1 MARKKEKILD
11 VDATMQGSLVFSDP
25 VNLRIN
31 GEFDGNLTTK
41 GSLTVG
47 ETASV
52 KAQIKGENVIISGKV
67 NGTIKADNVKLFST
81 AEVYGDIQ
89 AAKISIEEGAIFDG
103 RCQMSDNK
111 VSLSEIS
118 DYLSVEKQKI
128 MEWVETD
135 KIPVEKEGKKLWFD
149 RRKVDQWMA
158 TKT

>member
-89 AAKISIEEGAIFDG
+89 AAKVSIEEGAIFDG
-103 RCQMSDNK
+103 RCHMSDNK

-149 RRKVDQWMA
+149 RKKVDQWMA

>member
-31 GEFDGNLTTK
+31 GEFDGDLTTK
-41 GSLTVG
+41 GSLIIG

-52 KAQIKGENVIISGKV
+52 KAKIKGENVVVSGKV
-67 NGTIKADNVKLFST
+67 NGTIKADSIKLFST
-81 AEVYGDIQ
+81 AELYGDVQ
-89 AAKISIEEGAIFDG
+89 TTKISIEEGAVFDG

-118 DYLSVEKQKI
+118 DYLSVEKGKI

-149 RRKVDQWMA
+149 RKKVDQWMA

>member
-41 GSLTVG
+41 GSLIIG

-52 KAQIKGENVIISGKV
+52 KAQIKGENVVISGKV

-81 AEVYGDIQ
+81 SEVYGDIQ
-89 AAKISIEEGAIFDG
+89 AGKISIEEGAVFDG

-111 VSLSEIS
+111 VSLAEIS
-118 DYLSVEKQKI
+118 DYLSVEKDKI
-128 MEWVETD
+128 IEWVETD

>member
-1 MARKKEKILD
+1 MARKKEKFLD
-11 VDATMQGSLVFSDP
+11 VDATMQGSLIFSDP

-41 GSLTVG
+41 GNLIIG

-67 NGTIKADNVKLFST
+67 IGTIKADNVKLFST
-81 AEVYGDIQ
+81 AEVCGDLHTG
-89 AAKISIEEGAIFDG
+89 AISIEEGAIFDG
-103 RCQMSDNK
+103 NCQMSDNK
-111 VSLSEIS
+111 VSLDEIS
-118 DYLSVEKQKI
+118 DYLSVEKEKVI
-128 MEWVETD
+128 EWVESD

-149 RRKVDQWMA
+149 RKKVDQWMA

>member
-1 MARKKEKILD
+1 MAKKKEKILD

-41 GSLTVG
+41 GSLTIG

-52 KAQIKGENVIISGKV
+52 KAQIKGENVIVSGKV
-67 NGTIKADNVKLFST
+67 NGTVKADNVKLFST

-149 RRKVDQWMA
+149 RRKVDQWIA

>member
-89 AAKISIEEGAIFDG
+89 AAKVSIEEGAIFDG
-103 RCQMSDNK
+103 RCHMSDNK

>member
-89 AAKISIEEGAIFDG
+89 ATKVSIEEGAIFDG
-103 RCQMSDNK
+103 RCHMSDNK

-149 RRKVDQWMA
+149 RKKVDQWMA